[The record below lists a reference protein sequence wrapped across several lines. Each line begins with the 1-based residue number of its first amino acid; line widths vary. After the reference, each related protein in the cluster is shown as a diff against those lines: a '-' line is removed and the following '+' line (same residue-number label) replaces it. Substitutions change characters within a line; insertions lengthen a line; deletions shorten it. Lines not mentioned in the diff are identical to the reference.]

1 MQRLTTRLASLCSS
15 RNGAQQS
22 LRRLAL
28 IPLALLAACATAPTP
43 PGSAASA
50 SRPAPAATAVS
61 AADVDALRTLVALQD
76 RLYRVAA
83 PLLVNNAELCKGNA
97 RNLLG
102 FTAKTRYSYSSD
114 YAAAA
119 QSLLGLDERLRVM
132 GVLTDSGAARAGVRR
147 GDTLLAI
154 ENSALPQGENAERDA
169 ASVLA
174 PMVNRR
180 SELKLVVNR
189 DGTDM
194 TLNVPL
200 TFACAFG
207 FELGNTDN
215 VNAYADGHRIL
226 VTRGMMNAASSDDE
240 LAFVLAKE
248 MAHNILS
255 HANRLRMTATVGGII
270 DNLIRIHPDMST
282 MVGTA
287 GVKAMPADYDTV
299 ADRLSLYLVARAG
312 YNVDGAVPFWR
323 KFATQYPRTMLNSY
337 TALHPSTTQR
347 IEAMEKTL
355 ALIKSRKAAKKPLIP

>member
-1 MQRLTTRLASLCSS
+1 MQRLTRLASLLSS
-15 RNGAQQS
+15 RNGTQKYLQ
-22 LRRLAL
+22 RLTL
-28 IPLALLAACATAPTP
+28 IPFALLLAACATAPTSP
-43 PGSAASA
+43 DSTVSTPRS
-50 SRPAPAATAVS
+50 ATATGS
-61 AADVDALRTLVALQD
+61 TADIEALRALVAMQD

-102 FTAKTRYSYSSD
+102 FTAKTRYSYSSE

-119 QSLLGLDERLRVM
+119 QDLLGLGERLQVR
-132 GVLTDSGAARAGVRR
+132 GVLPDSGAARAGVRR
-147 GDTLLAI
+147 GDTLMAV
-154 ENSALPQGENAERDA
+154 ENSALPMGENAERDA
-169 ASVLA
+169 AGILA
-174 PMVNRR
+174 PMVNGR
-180 SELKLVVNR
+180 SQIKLVVNR
-189 DGTDM
+189 DGADL

-200 TFACAFG
+200 TYACAFG

-226 VTRGMMNAASSDDE
+226 VTRGMMNAASTDDE

-248 MAHNILS
+248 MAHNILW
-255 HANRLRMTATVGGII
+255 HPVRLRMTATVGGII
-270 DNLIRIHPDMST
+270 DNLVRIHPDMST

-287 GVKAMPADYDTV
+287 GVKAMPVDYDTM

-312 YNVDGAVPFWR
+312 YNVDGVVPFWQ
-323 KFATQYPRTMLNSY
+323 KFATLYPRTMLNSY

-347 IEAMEKTL
+347 IDAMEKTL